1 MMAKTWWGALCAG
14 LLLCGTARA
23 EEVVFYR
30 CTDAAGTLT
39 VQNQPCPR
47 GSTEKK
53 QVVQGVGTAQL
64 PFATPARPAPAAP
77 AAMPAPSAATAPS
90 AERAEML
97 LIGDGATPVAPAAP
111 SPPPSDTTP
120 LPAPV
125 LFECTTYDQGS
136 YITEDAEPKSRCMAL
151 QTVGLDGNPR
161 NGAGQACE
169 MVRDTCARV
178 PDQRLC
184 AAWRKRLGE
193 TEVAWRFGR
202 AENETA
208 NKAEFERVQRIVAGT
223 VCATR

>member
-1 MMAKTWWGALCAG
+1 MMAKTGWGALCAG
-14 LLLCGTARA
+14 LLLCGTACA
-23 EEVVFYR
+23 EEAVFYR

-39 VQNQPCPR
+39 VQNQPCPK

-64 PFATPARPAPAAP
+64 PFATPARPAP
-77 AAMPAPSAATAPS
+77 
-90 AERAEML
+90 
-97 LIGDGATPVAPAAP
+97 VAPAAP
-111 SPPPSDTTP
+111 PAAPAASAERAKMRPIGGDGAPVAPVTPPPPPSDTTP

-125 LFECTTYDQGS
+125 LFECSTYDQGS

-202 AENETA
+202 AENEAA

-223 VCATR
+223 VCATQ